1 VKWQAGFVQ
10 NSRGRAIALRSGAVV
25 ALGGGGLAHLIV
37 RLIIWHELFRLFR
50 YLWRIPTYGPFIVI
64 VLGLIVVGL
73 LVWRSSR
80 RGQRSLRWPRR
91 GSGSSAG
98 SGTGTGSGPRDW

>member
-1 VKWQAGFVQ
+1 MQ
-10 NSRGRAIALRSGAVV
+10 NSRGHTIALRSGAVV
-25 ALGGGGLAHLIV
+25 LLGGGGLAHLII

-64 VLGLIVVGL
+64 VLGLIIVGL
-73 LVWRSSR
+73 LVWRRSA

-91 GSGSSAG
+91 GSGNSAG
-98 SGTGTGSGPRDW
+98 SGGTGPGPRDW